1 MPGCN
6 GASRGHIPESW
17 VMPFLRTAW
26 DILLLSEVFVLLYEV
41 IVEHSDVFILPH
53 IAAGHDPA

>member
-1 MPGCN
+1 
-6 GASRGHIPESW
+6 
-17 VMPFLRTAW
+17 MPFLRTAW